1 MTTVLD
7 ASAVLALILR
17 ESGADSVREVLANA
31 AISAANLSEV
41 VAKLIDQG
49 FDDDT
54 VIGDVDALPL
64 QVHAMDAAQAWRAG
78 LLRRETRT
86 HGLSL
91 GDRACL
97 ALAEALEAP
106 AMTMDRAWAAL
117 NLEVEVIVPR

>member
-1 MTTVLD
+1 MTTVLY

-17 ESGADSVREVLANA
+17 EPGADAIRVVIPDA
-31 AISAANLSEV
+31 AISAVNLCEV
-41 VAKLIDQG
+41 IAKLTDRG

-54 VIGDVDALPL
+54 IIGDVGALPL

-78 LLRRETRT
+78 LLRRRARTR
-86 HGLSL
+86 GLSL

-106 AMTMDRAWAAL
+106 AMTMDSAWAEL
-117 NLEVEVIVPR
+117 DLEVEIVVTR